1 MQWINGFEDRD
12 RARPDDRLRPVV
24 LLVEDNDDARRV
36 YGLILRHYGYH
47 VEEVDNGSD
56 AVELARQTR
65 PDLVLMDIGLP
76 GIDGWEASR
85 LLKASADTARI
96 PLIAFSARVDS
107 TADITGATGSFD
119 GYILKPIEPK
129 DLVRRVNAYLE
140 LLGARDNAGAAAE
153 APNVWESDAFGDPDA
168 MTSV

>member
-1 MQWINGFEDRD
+1 MSSRQWTDEYAEQRSGRRD
-12 RARPDDRLRPVV
+12 GGRRPSV
-24 LLVEDNDDARRV
+24 LLVEDNEDARRV
-36 YGLILRHYGYH
+36 YGLILRHYGFR
-47 VEEVDNGSD
+47 VDETDNGAD
-56 AVELARQTR
+56 AVVLAARHR

-85 LLKASADTARI
+85 LLKANPRTERI

-107 TADITGATGSFD
+107 TADIAAAAAAFD
-119 GYILKPIEPK
+119 GYILKPIAPK

-140 LLGARDNAGAAAE
+140 LIGARDPACAATA
-153 APNVWESDAFGDPDA
+153 WESDGSENPNA

>member
-1 MQWINGFEDRD
+1 MASLQWIDRFDDREPISRRD
-12 RARPDDRLRPVV
+12 RERPLV

-36 YGLILRHYGYH
+36 YGLILRHYGYR
-47 VEEVDNGSD
+47 VDETDNGTD
-56 AVELARQTR
+56 AVSLAQRAR

-85 LLKASADTARI
+85 LLKANPSTARI

-107 TADITGATGSFD
+107 TADIAAGSATFD
-119 GYILKPIEPK
+119 GYILKPVEPK

-140 LLGARDNAGAAAE
+140 LLGARDGVDATTD
-153 APNVWESDAFGDPDA
+153 WESDGFEDPDA